1 VYFGTGKG
9 YMKAFDGSINVPNN
23 DSSANCIVGM
33 QFKPGYVGILS

>member
-1 VYFGTGKG
+1 MF
-9 YMKAFDGSINVPNN
+9 AFDGSINVPNN